1 MMVLISAAHAFC
13 GTYVGGANSDIYNR
27 ASTVAIVRQNGH
39 TTLSMANDVEG
50 DFTDFALVVPVPEVP
65 GEDDIHVLAPELFD
79 DLDRYSQPRL
89 VRYECEDFEPQEADA
104 DTDSDSDSDT
114 DVDTGGVE
122 VEAEYTVGEY
132 DVVILSAQQS
142 GALVDWLN
150 DNGYSVPESSAD
162 LLGEYLDSGSYFFA
176 AKVDADAGIKP
187 GDMLSPL
194 QVKYQSQVFGLPIR
208 LGTLNSR
215 GVQDLIIYAL
225 NPYNDGVVGISNY
238 PEVAVEDECL
248 FTGEDETFEEFAAR
262 QFNEAYQSVDGGMW
276 ALEYSWAANGCDP
289 CTGTPPTDVDLV
301 SLGYDPSARTQWGV
315 QFTRLHMRYTPE
327 EADQDLSLYLSNQ
340 PSNDQLR
347 YIEYAP
353 ELEDKWP
360 LCDVG
365 WASDPGTCDDGAS
378 DTASGGNGKRGCSSV
393 PAAPGALALLLAA
406 ACRRRRS

>member
-1 MMVLISAAHAFC
+1 MTLLLSAAHAFC
-13 GTYVGGANSDIYNR
+13 GTYVGGADSDLYSR

-39 TTLSMANDVEG
+39 TTLSMANDIEG

-65 GEDDIHVLAPELFD
+65 AEGDIHVLAPELFD

-89 VRYECEDFEPQEADA
+89 VRYDCDDFAPEEADS

-142 GALVDWLN
+142 GALVQWLN
-150 DNGYSVPESSAD
+150 DNGYSVPATSEE

-176 AKVDADAGIKP
+176 AKVDADAGIQP
-187 GDMLSPL
+187 GDVLSPL
-194 QVKYQSQVFGLPIR
+194 QVKYESPVFGLPIR

-225 NPYNDGVVGISNY
+225 NPYNEGVVGISNY

-248 FTGEDETFEEFAAR
+248 FTGDDETFEEFAAR
-262 QFNEAYQSVDGGMW
+262 QFDEAYRSVDGGMW

-289 CTGTPPTDVDLV
+289 CSGTPPSEVDLV
-301 SLGYDPSARTQWGV
+301 SLGFDPSGARTQWGL
-315 QFTRLHMRYTPE
+315 QFSRLHMRYTPD
-327 EADQDLSLYLSNQ
+327 EADQDLSLYLSNR
-340 PSNDQLR
+340 PAFEQLR

-353 ELEDKWP
+353 ELEDQWP
-360 LCDVG
+360 LCDQG
-365 WASDPGTCDDGAS
+365 WVADPGTCDTESAD
-378 DTASGGNGKRGCSSV
+378 DERGCSTV
-393 PAAPGALALLLAA
+393 PAAPAALALFLVA
-406 ACRRRRS
+406 ACRRRDRSGT